1 MPSLNTSLTAAG
13 LTIALTAL
21 TACVPGAADTPA
33 DTSAGVSS
41 MSSVMT
47 QTTSYEGTV
56 QRAGISIYQEG
67 THRLYVDDGSMVL
80 LQSSVLEL
88 DDYIDFR
95 VRVTGTAEPTV
106 EAGGTIV
113 TVLSV
118 EELEGPSSQPSV
130 ILPDESSSSAETI
143 ESSSSSAVASVAASS
158 VSSLRSSAA
167 ASSVVAAQSSAAAVV
182 AASSDAGTPADAK
195 TAAMAKAKVEASVF
209 SQQYCSRH
217 VGFCVP
223 VHKNWYYYSFG
234 ATSSFLWHV
243 EVSSEEIQNLGD
255 GPLIINLVAGDLP
268 DAAMDGK
275 VQAQG
280 DFVIGYRAWTNSRH
294 FEVSAPAALQAAVD
308 YITKTL
314 SAYNPVTEGSSSAA
328 SSL

>member
-1 MPSLNTSLTAAG
+1 
-13 LTIALTAL
+13 
-21 TACVPGAADTPA
+21 
-33 DTSAGVSS
+33 
-41 MSSVMT
+41 MSSVMA
-47 QTTSYEGTV
+47 QTTSYEGVV

-67 THRLYVDDGSMVL
+67 THRLYMDDGSMVL
-80 LQSSVLEL
+80 LHSSVLEL

-118 EELEGPSSQPSV
+118 EELESPSSQPSV
-130 ILPDESSSSAETI
+130 ILPDESSSSAETV
-143 ESSSSSAVASVAASS
+143 EASSSSAAASIAASS
-158 VSSLRSSAA
+158 VSSRRSSIAA
-167 ASSVVAAQSSAAAVV
+167 VQSSAAPAV

-195 TAAMAKAKVEASVF
+195 TTAMAKAKVEASVF

-217 VGFCVP
+217 VGFCIP

-268 DAAMDGK
+268 DASMDGT
-275 VQAQG
+275 VRTQG

-294 FEVSAPAALQAAVD
+294 FEISAPAALQSAVD

-314 SAYNPVTEGSSSAA
+314 SAYNPVTEGGSSAA